1 MFVIRF
7 DISFVPLQALQLR
20 GRVSTGV
27 PPSFACPKRR
37 ERIDSEQQAEK
48 FRFAFFY
55 ASRVS
60 KGSGGMSYSGVGVMN
75 AENRGGRGITAPRQC
90 TPGRKRGTAQ
100 HHGGG

>member
-48 FRFAFFY
+48 FRFAFL
-55 ASRVS
+55 RL
-60 KGSGGMSYSGVGVMN
+60 KGFKRFWWDVLF
-75 AENRGGRGITAPRQC
+75 RGRGHECGEQR
-90 TPGRKRGTAQ
+90 RER
-100 HHGGG
+100 HHGTTAVHTG